1 LYPLGYKYIFETKF
15 RIEVYQDSDGQSPF
29 EDWLNSLD
37 DKTAKAKIL
46 ARITRLSYGNFGD
59 SKPLQNADGIWE
71 AREHYRPGFRAY
83 FTRLENN
90 VLLILAGSSKKNQ
103 KRAIALA
110 KTYLKDFEN
119 RRR

>member
-59 SKPLQNADGIWE
+59 SKPLQNADVYGKQE
-71 AREHYRPGFRAY
+71 RTTDPASEHI
-83 FTRLENN
+83 
-90 VLLILAGSSKKNQ
+90 LLGWKIMC
-103 KRAIALA
+103 
-110 KTYLKDFEN
+110 F
-119 RRR
+119 